1 MKKPTTKK
9 ATSRT
14 KRASRAKVSSAA
26 LATCPVNGAG
36 WCPYPFSIKQ
46 LERRLKEKAEIAA
59 ENADASA
66 ATNSVKANTTKT
78 NTETPTSSK
87 TRKRAVVLVR

>member
-1 MKKPTTKK
+1 MKKPTTKT
-9 ATSRT
+9 ATTRT
-14 KRASRAKVSSAA
+14 KRATRAKVSSAA

-46 LERRLKEKAEIAA
+46 LERRLKEKAEIA
-59 ENADASA
+59 EAS
-66 ATNSVKANTTKT
+66 KANK
-78 NTETPTSSK
+78 ETPTSSK